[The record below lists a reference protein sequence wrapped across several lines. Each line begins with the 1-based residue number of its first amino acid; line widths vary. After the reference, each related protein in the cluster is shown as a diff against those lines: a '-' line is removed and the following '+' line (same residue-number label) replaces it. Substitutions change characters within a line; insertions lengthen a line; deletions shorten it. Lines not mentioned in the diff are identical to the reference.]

1 MKKLIVEEVNL
12 FRSEVRAAARTSQN
26 RQCVSQFP
34 VLLPLSAT
42 APSIFFSLF
51 FAHGSGFGY
60 LHTQVDDPITRRHRC
75 LPDS

>member
-12 FRSEVRAAARTSQN
+12 FRSEVRTAARSSQN

-42 APSIFFSLF
+42 ALSVYLFFFSF

-60 LHTQVDDPITRRHRC
+60 LRAG
-75 LPDS
+75 